1 MLRATSWKYD
11 DFYVKVWALHRCN
24 LNMTIAINKAK
35 YALQYLEVEVQRD
48 CINSYFH
55 LILCREIESHCKS
68 LRFSKGRQV
77 EMVKDIILF
86 VEKLSDLYKNTKIPK
101 AVSEAMADL
110 IFELVKTMSALDQLD
125 YSPLSSSFDLLIE
138 KLSQEK
144 LLNLLISLQ
153 ILIENDKS
161 DSMAQKF
168 TSKIWG
174 KVKDSMQ
181 SDDIDLSQASR
192 DILTYFL
199 ISRQQIPFEFS
210 LKDVYTNPKALE

>member
-1 MLRATSWKYD
+1 
-11 DFYVKVWALHRCN
+11 
-24 LNMTIAINKAK
+24 
-35 YALQYLEVEVQRD
+35 
-48 CINSYFH
+48 
-55 LILCREIESHCKS
+55 
-68 LRFSKGRQV
+68 
-77 EMVKDIILF
+77 MVKDIILF